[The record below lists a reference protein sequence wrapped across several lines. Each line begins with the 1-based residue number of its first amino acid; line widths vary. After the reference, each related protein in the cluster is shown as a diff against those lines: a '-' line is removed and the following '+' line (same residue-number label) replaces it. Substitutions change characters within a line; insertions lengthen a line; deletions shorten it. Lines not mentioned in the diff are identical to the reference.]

1 MHVWSWGKFAH
12 FKSRLS
18 AGEGRFGVCFVV
30 RGKEGV
36 CNILS
41 KKMWAVE
48 DVYGLL
54 SFHIYKD
61 IK

>member
-1 MHVWSWGKFAH
+1 MFGAGGNLRTSNRGLAQGK
-12 FKSRLS
+12 
-18 AGEGRFGVCFVV
+18 GRFGVCFVV

-36 CNILS
+36 CIILS